1 MKKFKTILASLF
13 MILATAFISAC
24 SCSGDGSGV
33 VIYEQDIDIRC
44 VTENVNPEKDEE
56 SGIVTVHAHLGD
68 TFGIEYNISPNDV
81 TYTEVNWS
89 MSEKGYVEPTM
100 RDWTRSKST
109 KEVVEFKAVARK
121 GGTQDTEIT
130 ITFKTRHERV
140 ATCRVYVY
148 DRREKIPTYAVPNG
162 VDFNPETNTLS
173 WNPVNVVY
181 NAQGG
186 ELSDSKYFEKMSY
199 EISKKN
205 LLTDEEPF
213 KYVTNKTSYSGVNEV
228 IGGETIKDEILPG
241 VPYEFSVR
249 AVGDSHVVLPSDYS
263 TSFKFYKLDK
273 VTEVKNNDGKIS
285 FKPSENAAKF
295 DIHYFGYK
303 TTNHP
308 HTISTAA
315 GSSKVEFDHT
325 SLRDWES
332 KPEYDIQVQAFPAQ
346 YSTELKYAVKDGVR
360 YYPSD
365 VTDKFNIKKLADPT
379 ITTESVKAPFV
390 LAGKE
395 FTAHS
400 TSVIKLSVGRFVG
413 AGQRFAYDVF
423 DKETGLSVYNN
434 GERETLRGEYEANL
448 KLSDILSGEDFNVVS
463 TGKTFVLKA
472 RTVGDDNT
480 IASNKISNQTI
491 DVEFSVLS
499 HLDVSNSNVANDL
512 LNINSVFTNKGAQI
526 FAIYQSA
533 NAADVIKN
541 SKYFELPSEMSN
553 LQANRSY
560 NFIDEIAGLPVG
572 TYKLYATALPLIDIN
587 EDRDSDSVRHLMILP
602 EAQDFAPIC
611 EVEISGQVQNVKMSN
626 DGILSFDPAQGD
638 VSPGGRDYLVYLS
651 RQQGTNPKSEYAPVK
666 VTGTHYDDT
675 QRRVIVDIRDILA
688 EVKSNPKM
696 TYDGCFGGEANVY
709 IEIIACGGVNNEKTI
724 INSSKTTALH
734 IKRLAFSGNNN
745 MRILNHE
752 LVFDPVGTNQNQKYR
767 IELLV
772 KDSSNAENTYTS
784 NDIACSPNANTGAIH
799 FDLLAT
805 DMSMGAPV
813 YKDGSAFTEGKS
825 FIELLDASGSN
836 TFYVTAIGAGGGPKE
851 ATLDSTQAS
860 QTFFFTSVPTNVQFD
875 AEGML
880 TWSSLKFKVD
890 SDIFKDAK
898 TQEDVQAIADTYQ
911 YAINF
916 YTVEFDE
923 HGNVSQEILLDNET
937 MFAQPQFV
945 FDAETSKVTEVSL
958 KADVSEVV
966 IENAGKVI
974 SVEVIENITGLFTNT
989 ASARAYATKLGA
1001 PVLSYSGEEN
1011 YGVAWT
1017 SVDNAT
1023 LYDLTIIQNIG
1034 GAETPYEGEDATNI
1048 ANADRFFSVT
1058 DKMAAA
1064 EGTWG
1069 VGSYIFAVMAKGNAN
1084 SGVSAG
1090 APYII
1095 PSDNSAE
1102 IVVNI
1107 IDNRININV
1116 ENTKI
1121 TFNNIFKDIENV
1133 EDNAGYS
1140 IYKDE
1145 TIPVAITETS
1155 IQGKE
1160 ILTIDATQTYDTTPD
1175 NLTDNEVDDVFKV
1188 GTNDLEITP
1197 YVTYATT
1204 GYIIKNTTHYTSIS
1218 KLEAPTNL
1226 AAISGNLVFRVAG
1239 SSAANAEDIVV
1250 EVFKGDTHT
1259 PLAGYTYTVAK
1270 VEGQDYFEVTVNLD
1284 SVKDEGALTLSARI
1298 QVPGK
1303 LQSEISAPFTAT
1315 KIATV
1320 KDLTVKNI
1328 QNIDG
1333 SYSQWL
1339 VWSASKGIT
1348 SIELGW
1354 AKFANSVI
1362 TDNASI
1368 PLKVEEQSDGSY
1380 VTIGNIVVNVGGTA
1394 SVVEVRSDDDTIY
1407 DNTTGKTYGAV
1418 VNEIFKY
1425 DNDEKAFYFNFQYAA
1440 FLGTYT
1446 GDSVFTVKHLT
1457 SEGEGQYFNSSTSAI
1472 TDTIVTKL
1480 NNATE
1485 ISVSENGVVVIG
1497 DYVQN
1502 GTAAP
1507 QYYSVNIYKVTSTGE
1522 GENIQTTK
1530 DLKHSIPVVTGTKGM
1545 IIDLNTIDACLESC
1559 EYAVEVQYF
1568 TDVNTEN
1575 IVASD
1580 IASSAATFTKLATT
1594 TITTQSGE
1602 IAWANVAGATDYTLE
1617 IREVNTMTNS
1627 MGQPIY
1633 FNISLEESNGKT
1645 ILTGNNIQL
1654 AWQEI
1659 EADDEGN
1666 DDSEEEPIEPASAD
1680 GLFVFQLNHVYILRV
1695 KANAKTSK
1703 GSDVNKLHSI
1713 WSEEFQVMK
1722 LEAPTNVQVVSYDVK
1737 TPADGDTPAEVAS
1750 RKPVIAWTPNNR
1762 TNTMLPFE
1770 LYYSTMEDENYNP
1783 NIGNIAALKVNATAS
1798 PLYNYAVYELANN
1811 LPVGDCVITLRQ
1823 MGNTMETNSGM
1834 GILTS
1839 DFESITIKY
1848 ITETNSV
1855 TISDGV
1861 VTWKEIAGAFSYR
1874 VDVYSKADYDV
1885 NKTNSVPVWTTYT
1898 ATESLDLARVN
1909 ITGIDNYYGAY
1920 VFVVRVALIDVNA
1933 GGIVTSATPEDFNEA
1948 NTLNIFKPNA
1958 FEKFRVKDGNFSWR
1972 VPLKDVKGYAQIVGL
1987 EPAMIIKYVYNTLNG
2002 FVEEG
2007 IVIDDPSII
2016 SHLLEVELVI
2026 NGTKFVDKA
2035 TSVNVIKDT
2044 ITYDEETQTYTTTEE
2059 VVNPDMYEDQGESIK
2074 YYLEYVYDMDMAPEY
2089 TNPIVPPEAPEDP
2102 GTEEPD
2108 PEEPAPGDD
2117 EIEPESISP
2126 YEEEPVNEKYYPAR
2140 EYVVKVS
2147 PMGQKAP
2154 SEYAATNIING
2165 VYSAAI
2171 TAHKPNTPRTWTANN
2186 ADISEGKVQW
2196 ELSTTNKL
2204 IEVKDENGE
2213 PVLNNGQPVCK
2224 FDFYKDYRITAYA
2237 DGQVAAYTDVTVA
2250 EKDPNILASGYQ
2262 YYRNLKNDL
2271 FVADYV
2277 DVMPTNYL
2285 VQNTNYTLQIQTRG
2299 TADSSAPG
2307 FSGDIYINSNACIF
2321 NEEANILGVSQDVA
2335 IENNEMRWVT
2345 SNGSTAT
2352 KVYIYGPF
2360 DNLNEGQTAISDQW
2374 LDYMDLN
2381 ALSFENRNSQDMT
2394 DEELFD
2400 EDILQ
2405 RVITLADVEGVRET
2419 VYTITDQILNGKE
2432 FAAGGYVFRLQ
2443 EIGNRN
2449 GIVDSP
2455 ISINYYANKLAQV
2468 SPQTGGW
2475 IGTSSHVVYEW
2486 SGSTWQVK
2494 DYTGQTEIKLGSFV
2508 WNPVAGANAYK
2519 VQLFRHA
2526 DDDTAVEAVDNPF
2539 YTRETVYE
2547 VPTGPKY
2554 PVTDANGTLYRY
2566 LVRVIAVHLT
2576 TVTQDN
2582 VDVEILSPNY
2592 FTSDFTDSTAH
2603 LRLETPEGM
2612 TLTSIGMLKWNGG
2625 SVPTTHII
2633 GKFRVRINSGATF
2646 ETVSNQPYFSL
2657 QDQLLSAGNL
2667 RLDIKALPGTDK
2679 DTQGL
2684 YYISSNYCDPR
2695 FVTKLADPTVRLEQ
2709 GVFTWSTKSGDV
2721 ASDPLTATKLTIDGK
2736 TSEVF
2741 TVGSGE
2747 DLQFITSYNYF
2758 TDITQHDGSYNIDTE
2773 LRTYPVDSHTFKAQ
2787 FKGSIENGEVLL
2799 VDGETYYIASEEK
2812 PLEAIK
2818 LANPVVEN
2826 VQIEYAGASTNM
2838 VAWNPIANA
2847 EGYRVRVFFTNTT
2860 YEDLIISTAELKN
2873 IDPQH
2878 EYFGADVDGENI
2890 TKVYLKLSAD
2900 KFTSLIDGNGAE
2912 YNIYVQAIGSGLAE
2926 SAYPGNG
2933 QLYLSSSYSNPTT
2946 IGIPPT
2952 PTNFKF
2958 VDTTNG
2964 VISWDVNATGVYNIK
2979 LVTRYN
2985 VDGVSQADYENYWVK
3000 TSDNRTAEAIR
3011 SYSEIV
3017 YRYTDVTPV
3026 ESDGVTTYNLTVED
3040 TIQLLASGKTPTS
3053 YKLTNIGYNYTF
3065 ELTAIAFVGDDNNF
3079 KSETY
3084 IHGQPFTFT
3093 PFGKGDGSET
3103 YKYTVYDYTT
3113 LTNIQYYMDRDF
3125 VITDDISFTSQSNQ
3139 GAAINK
3145 SWKTVEGTFSGSID
3159 GQGNTLKSVGLDSVG
3174 IGNSATI
3181 ALFET
3186 VSGTIENLNI
3196 ELRNGGVQFA
3206 AGYDGGINVATVAI
3220 NNRGTISNVHVA
3232 GNINITAGVTDGN
3245 IGTSVAGLVLE
3256 NRGEINNSSFE
3267 GNIVALDNGTA
3278 AAYTAGIATYNY
3290 GTIGRV
3296 HFTGSIKS
3304 NQIGGITTVNY
3315 GAIDRSY
3322 VDNASLY
3329 VTDEKYTA
3337 AGGGKTCV
3345 AGGISAQIDA
3355 KKTIASITNSY
3366 SKAKIYIT
3374 NKSSSGNP
3382 NIGGL
3387 VASVSSSTSGNAE
3400 PQITISG
3407 CYVVTD
3413 IVASDIATGV
3423 TTSISCF
3430 IKKYD
3435 GNVDPAIATSDN
3447 YFYIAAQPEN
3457 VTTNTREGNG
3467 VEKVD
3472 SLVDLYNKLNASIYD
3487 RNNGTLL

>member
-13 MILATAFISAC
+13 MILATAFVSAC
-24 SCSGDGSGV
+24 SCGGDGTGV
-33 VIYEQDIDIRC
+33 VVFEQDIDIRC
-44 VTENVNPEKDEE
+44 VTENVNPEKDKE

-100 RDWTRSKST
+100 RDWTRAKST

-148 DRREKIPTYAVPNG
+148 ERREKIPTYAIPSG

-205 LLTDEEPF
+205 LLTNEEPF

-249 AVGDSHVVLPSDYS
+249 AVGDNHVVLPSDYS

-315 GSSKVEFDHT
+315 GSSKVAFDHT

-346 YSTELKYAVKDGVR
+346 YSTELKYAVKDGIR

-365 VTDKFNIKKLADPT
+365 VTDKFNIKKLTDPT

-434 GERETLRGEYEANL
+434 GERETLRGEYEVNL

-472 RTVGDDNT
+472 RTIGDDNT

-533 NAADVIKN
+533 NTADVIKN
-541 SKYFELPSEMSN
+541 SKYFELPSEMSD

-560 NFIDEIAGLPVG
+560 NFINEIAGLPVG
-572 TYKLYATALPLIDIN
+572 TYKLYATALPIIDIN

-626 DGILSFDPAQGD
+626 DGILSFDPAQGND
-638 VSPGGRDYLVYLS
+638 RPEGRDYLVYLS
-651 RQQGTNPKSEYAPVK
+651 RQQGTDLKSEYAPVK

-675 QRRVIVDIRDILA
+675 QRRVIVDIREILS

-709 IEIIACGGVNNEKTI
+709 IEIVACGGVNNGKTI

-734 IKRLAFSGNNN
+734 IKRLEFSGNNN

-772 KDSSNAENTYTS
+772 KDSSNVENTYTS
-784 NDIACSPNANTGAIH
+784 NDIVCSPNANTGAVH
-799 FDLLAT
+799 FDLLST
-805 DMSMGAPV
+805 DMSMGAPS
-813 YKDGSAFTEGKS
+813 YKNGSAFTEGKS

-860 QTFFFTSVPTNVQFD
+860 QTFLFASVPTNVQFD

-880 TWSSLKFKVD
+880 TWSSLKFEVD

-911 YAINF
+911 YVINF

-937 MFAQPQFV
+937 ILAQPQFV
-945 FDAETSKVTEVSL
+945 FDAETGKVTEVSL
-958 KADVSEVV
+958 KADVSEV
-966 IENAGKVI
+966 IIANAGKVI
-974 SVEVIENITGLFTNT
+974 SIEVIENITGLFTNR
-989 ASARAYATKLGA
+989 ASARAYATKLSA

-1011 YGVAWT
+1011 YGVEWT

-1023 LYDLTIIQNIG
+1023 LYDLTIIQNVG
-1034 GAETPYEGEDATNI
+1034 DVETPYEGEDATNI
-1048 ANADRFFSVT
+1048 TNTNRFSLT
-1058 DKMAAA
+1058 DKMAAT

-1069 VGSYIFAVMAKGNAN
+1069 VGRYVFAVMAKGNTN
-1084 SGVSAG
+1084 SGVSVS

-1095 PSDNSAE
+1095 SSDNSAE

-1107 IDNRININV
+1107 MDNIININV
-1116 ENTKI
+1116 ESTQI
-1121 TFNNIFKDIENV
+1121 TFNNIFKNIENI
-1133 EDNAGYS
+1133 EGNAGYR
-1140 IYKDE
+1140 IYKDS
-1145 TIPVAITETS
+1145 TIPVEINETS
-1155 IQGKE
+1155 IQGKD
-1160 ILTIDATQTYDTTPD
+1160 ILTIDAAQTYDKTPD

-1188 GTNDLEITP
+1188 GTNDLTITP
-1197 YVTYATT
+1197 YVTYAAT
-1204 GYIIKNTTHYTSIS
+1204 GYIIKNTTHYTSVS

-1226 AAISGNLVFRVAG
+1226 AAISGNLVFRIAA
-1239 SSAANAEDIVV
+1239 SSAQNAEDIVV
-1250 EVFKGDTHT
+1250 EVFKGATHT

-1270 VEGQDYFEVTVNLD
+1270 VEGQDYFEATVNLD
-1284 SVKDEGALTLSARI
+1284 GVADEGALTLSARI
-1298 QVPGK
+1298 QVSDK
-1303 LQSEISAPFTAT
+1303 LQSEISGSFTAT

-1320 KDLTVKNI
+1320 KDLTVKNLLES
-1328 QNIDG
+1328 DG
-1333 SYSQWL
+1333 TTYKQWL
-1339 VWSASKGIT
+1339 VWSASAGVSSYEINY
-1348 SIELGW
+1348 
-1354 AKFANSVI
+1354 ANFDGTTLATISTLI
-1362 TDNASI
+1362 
-1368 PLKVEEQSDGSY
+1368 LKVAEQDDGSY
-1380 VTIGNIVVNVGGTA
+1380 KAFTEVKIDENT
-1394 SVVEVRSDDDTIY
+1394 VVEQEVDS
-1407 DNTTGKTYGAV
+1407 V
-1418 VNEIFKY
+1418 FKFS
-1425 DNDEKAFYFNFQYAA
+1425 NDAFYYA
-1440 FLGTYT
+1440 FDYETFVSSYT
-1446 GDSVFTVKHLT
+1446 GDIVFMVRAITEDSTK
-1457 SEGEGQYFNSSTSAI
+1457 FNSSFS
-1472 TDTIVTKL
+1472 DFNNTIVTKL

-1507 QYYSVNIYKVTSTGE
+1507 QYYSVKIYKVTSTGE
-1522 GENIQTTK
+1522 GENIQTSK
-1530 DLKHSIPVVTGTKGM
+1530 ELKHSIPVVTGTKGM
-1545 IIDLNTIDACLESC
+1545 TIDLNTIDACLESC

-1568 TDVNTEN
+1568 TDVNAEN
-1575 IVASD
+1575 IVTSD
-1580 IASSAATFTKLATT
+1580 IASSAGVFTKLATT

-1737 TPADGDTPAEVAS
+1737 TPADGETPAEVTS

-1762 TNTMLPFE
+1762 TNTVLPFE

-1798 PLYNYAVYELANN
+1798 PLYNYAIYELANN

-1823 MGNTMETNSGM
+1823 MGNTMETNSGI

-1839 DFESITIKY
+1839 DFGSITIKY

-1861 VTWKEIAGAFSYR
+1861 VTWKEITGAFSYR

-1885 NKTNSVPVWTTYT
+1885 NKTNSKPVWTTYT

-1933 GGIVTSATPEDFNEA
+1933 GGIVTTATPEDFNEA

-2035 TSVNVIKDT
+2035 TSVNVIRDT

-2154 SEYAATNIING
+2154 SEYAATNVING

-2171 TAHKPNTPRTWTANN
+2171 TAHKPNTPRTWTTNN

-2196 ELSTTNKL
+2196 ELSTTKNSTL
-2204 IEVKDENGE
+2204 TA
-2213 PVLNNGQPVCK
+2213 

-2237 DGQVAAYTDVTVA
+2237 DGQIAAYKDVTVGVGDA
-2250 EKDPNILASGYQ
+2250 PENTLASGYQ

-2335 IENNEMRWVT
+2335 IENNEISWET

-2360 DNLNEGQTAISDQW
+2360 DNLNAGQTAISDQW

-2419 VYTITDQILNGKE
+2419 VYTITDKILNGKE

-2526 DDDTAVEAVDNPF
+2526 DGDTAVEVVDNPF

-2576 TVTQDN
+2576 TITQDN

-2612 TLTSIGMLKWNGG
+2612 TLTSTGMLKWNGG

-2657 QDQLLSAGNL
+2657 QEQLLSAGNL

-2709 GVFTWSTKSGDV
+2709 GVFTWSTKSGNDV
-2721 ASDPLTATKLTIDGK
+2721 SDPLTATKLTIDGK

-2741 TVGSGE
+2741 MVEE
-2747 DLQFITSYNYF
+2747 DGVMKFITSYTYF
-2758 TDITQHDGSYNIDTE
+2758 TDITQHNGSYNLDTE
-2773 LRTYPVDSHTFKAQ
+2773 LSTYPVDSHTFKAQ

-2900 KFTSLIDGNGAE
+2900 KFTSLIDGDGAE
-2912 YNIYVQAIGSGLAE
+2912 YNIYVQAIGSGIAK

-2946 IGIPPT
+2946 IGIPPM

-2964 VISWDVNATGVYNIK
+2964 VISWDVNATGRYNIK
-2979 LVTRYN
+2979 LVTHYK

-3000 TSDNRTAEAIR
+3000 TSDNIAAEATR
-3011 SYSEIV
+3011 PYSEIV

-3026 ESDGVTTYNLTVED
+3026 ESDGVTTYNLAVED

-3065 ELTAIAFVGDDNNF
+3065 ELTAIAFVGDDNIF
-3079 KSETY
+3079 KSQTY

-3093 PFGKGDGSET
+3093 PFGKGDGSDT

-3145 SWKTVEGTFSGSID
+3145 SWKPVEGTFSGSID
-3159 GQGNTLKSVGLDSVG
+3159 GQGNTLKSVGLDSVK

-3196 ELRNGGVQFA
+3196 ELRTGGVQYST
-3206 AGYDGGINVATVAI
+3206 GYNGGINVATVAI
-3220 NNRGTISNVHVA
+3220 NNRGTISNVHVT

-3290 GTIGRV
+3290 GTISRAY
-3296 HFTGSIKS
+3296 FTGSIKS

-3387 VASVSSSTSGNAE
+3387 VASVSSSTSGNAA

-3407 CYVVTD
+3407 CYVVVD

-3457 VTTNTREGNG
+3457 ITTNTREGNG
-3467 VEKVD
+3467 VEKVN

>member
-24 SCSGDGSGV
+24 SCSGDGTGV
-33 VIYEQDIDIRC
+33 VVFEQDIDIRC
-44 VTENVNPEKDEE
+44 VTENVKPDKDEE

-100 RDWTRSKST
+100 RDWTRAKST

-162 VDFNPETNTLS
+162 VEFNPETNTLS

-249 AVGDSHVVLPSDYS
+249 AVGDNHVVWPSDYS

-346 YSTELKYAVKDGVR
+346 YSTELKYAVKDGIR

-365 VTDKFNIKKLADPT
+365 VTDKFNIKKLTNPT

-434 GERETLRGEYEANL
+434 GERETLRGEYEVNL

-512 LNINSVFTNKGAQI
+512 LNINSVFKNKGVQI

-560 NFIDEIAGLPVG
+560 NFTSEIAGLPVG
-572 TYKLYATALPLIDIN
+572 TYKFYATALPIIDIN

-626 DGILSFDPAQGD
+626 DGILSFDPAQGND
-638 VSPGGRDYLVYLS
+638 HPEGRDYLVYLS
-651 RQQGTNPKSEYAPVK
+651 RQQGTDPKSEYAPVK
-666 VTGTHYDDT
+666 VKGTHYDKT
-675 QRRVIVDIRDILA
+675 QRRVIVDIREILS

-696 TYDGCFGGEANVY
+696 TYDGCFWGEADVW
-709 IEIIACGGVNNEKTI
+709 IEIVACGGVNNDKTI

-734 IKRLAFSGNNN
+734 IKRLEFSGNNN

-752 LVFDPVGTNQNQKYR
+752 LVFDPVGTNQNQRYR

-772 KDSSNAENTYTS
+772 KDSSNVENTYTS
-784 NDIACSPNANTGAIH
+784 NDIVCSPNANTGAIH

-805 DMSMGAPV
+805 DMSMGAPS
-813 YKDGSAFTEGKS
+813 YKNGSAFTEGKS

-860 QTFFFTSVPTNVQFD
+860 QTFLFTSVPTNVQFD
-875 AEGML
+875 AEGLL
-880 TWSSLKFKVD
+880 TWSSSKFSVATFND
-890 SDIFKDAK
+890 EDNNIK
-898 TQEDVQAIADTYQ
+898 TQEDAQAFADQ
-911 YAINF
+911 YSYNINF
-916 YTVEFDE
+916 YTVEFDKD
-923 HGNVSQEILLDNET
+923 GKVSKETLLDTDT
-937 MFAQPQFV
+937 MIVKPEFV
-945 FDAETSKVTEVSL
+945 FDAETGKVTEVSL
-958 KADVSEVV
+958 KADVSEV
-966 IENAGKVI
+966 IIANAGKVI
-974 SVEVIENITGLFTNT
+974 SIEVIENITGQFTNA
-989 ASARAYATKLGA
+989 ASARAYATKLAA
-1001 PVLSYSGEEN
+1001 PVLSYSDRSDAVAN
-1011 YGVAWT
+1011 YGVEWNL
-1017 SVDNAT
+1017 VDNAT
-1023 LYDLTIIQNIG
+1023 LYDLTIIQNVG
-1034 GAETPYEGEDATNI
+1034 GVETPYEGKDAIGITNT
-1048 ANADRFFSVT
+1048 NRFFSVT
-1058 DKMAAA
+1058 DKMAAR

-1069 VGSYIFAVMAKGNAN
+1069 VGRYVFAVMAKGNTN
-1084 SGVSAG
+1084 SGVSAS

-1095 PSDNSAE
+1095 SSDNSAE

-1107 IDNRININV
+1107 IDNKININV
-1116 ENTKI
+1116 ESAQI
-1121 TFNNIFKDIENV
+1121 TFNNIFKNIENI
-1133 EDNAGYS
+1133 EGNAGYR
-1140 IYKDE
+1140 IYKDS
-1145 TIPVAITETS
+1145 TIPVAINETS
-1155 IQGKE
+1155 IQGKD
-1160 ILTIDATQTYDTTPD
+1160 ILTIDAAQKYDKNPD

-1188 GTNDLEITP
+1188 GINDLTITP
-1197 YVTYATT
+1197 YVTYAAT
-1204 GYIIKNTTHYTSIS
+1204 GYIIKNITRPTSVS
-1218 KLEAPTNL
+1218 KLETPTNL
-1226 AAISGNLVFRVAG
+1226 ASISGNLVFRIAA
-1239 SSAANAEDIVV
+1239 SSAQEAKDIVV
-1250 EVFKGDTHT
+1250 EVFKGATHT

-1270 VEGQDYFEVTVNLD
+1270 VEGQDYFEATVNLD

-1303 LQSEISAPFTAT
+1303 LQSEISDSFTAT

-1320 KDLTVKNI
+1320 KDLTVKNLLES
-1328 QNIDG
+1328 DG
-1333 SYSQWL
+1333 TTYKQWL
-1339 VWSASKGIT
+1339 VWSAEPGVRSYEIKY
-1348 SIELGW
+1348 
-1354 AKFANSVI
+1354 AKYNG
-1362 TDNASI
+1362 TDLTFPEPTGSDDKTTTI
-1368 PLKVEEQSDGSY
+1368 ILKVEYQGNGSY
-1380 VTIGNIVVNVGGTA
+1380 VTFANVLINKNGQAETQ
-1394 SVVEVRSDDDTIY
+1394 EIRSDNTEIY
-1407 DNTTGKTYGAV
+1407 DSETGKTYSDV
-1418 VNEIFKY
+1418 VKEVFKY
-1425 DNDEKAFYFNFQYAA
+1425 SEGAFYYAFDYNA
-1440 FLGTYT
+1440 FMGSDS
-1446 GDSVFTVKHLT
+1446 GDRVFMIRAVTEDDNK
-1457 SEGEGQYFNSSTSAI
+1457 FNSSFS
-1472 TDTIVTKL
+1472 DFNNTIVTKF
-1480 NNATE
+1480 NNDTE
-1485 ISVSENGVVVIG
+1485 ISVSESGVVVIG
-1497 DYVQN
+1497 DYEQN
-1502 GTAAP
+1502 GTVAP
-1507 QYYSVNIYKVTSTGE
+1507 KYYSVNIYYVTSTGE
-1522 GENIQTTK
+1522 GEESKTSK
-1530 DLKHSIPVVTGTKGM
+1530 ELKHSIPFVSGIKGM
-1545 IIDLNTIDACLESC
+1545 TIDLNTIDACLTDG
-1559 EYAVEVQYF
+1559 EYSVEIQYF
-1568 TDVNTEN
+1568 ADVTTDNTVE
-1575 IVASD
+1575 SD
-1580 IASSAATFTKLATT
+1580 IASSTATFTKLKSTA
-1594 TITTQSGE
+1594 ITTQSGE

-1617 IREVNTMTNS
+1617 IREVNTVTNS

-1666 DDSEEEPIEPASAD
+1666 DDSEEEPIEPASVD

-1703 GSDVNKLHSI
+1703 GSEANKLHSI

-1722 LEAPTNVQVVSYDVK
+1722 LEAPTNVQVVSYEVK
-1737 TPADGDTPAEVAS
+1737 TPADGDTPAEVTS

-1762 TNTMLPFE
+1762 TNTVLPFE

-1861 VTWKEIAGAFSYR
+1861 VTWKEITGAFSYR

-1885 NKTNSVPVWTTYT
+1885 NKTNSKPVWTTYT

-1933 GGIVTSATPEDFNEA
+1933 GGIVTTATPEDFNEA

-2035 TSVNVIKDT
+2035 TSVNVIRDT
-2044 ITYDEETQTYTTTEE
+2044 ITYDEDTQTNITTEE
-2059 VVNPDMYEDQGESIK
+2059 IVNPDMPQDIANLDK

-2126 YEEEPVNEKYYPAR
+2126 YEEEPFNEKYYPAR

-2147 PMGQKAP
+2147 PMGQKSP
-2154 SEYAATNIING
+2154 SEYAATNVING

-2171 TAHKPNTPRTWTANN
+2171 TAHKPNTPRTWTTNN

-2196 ELSTTNKL
+2196 ELSTTKNSTL
-2204 IEVKDENGE
+2204 TA
-2213 PVLNNGQPVCK
+2213 

-2237 DGQVAAYTDVTVA
+2237 DGQIAAYKDVTVGVGDA
-2250 EKDPNILASGYQ
+2250 PENTLASGYQ

-2277 DVMPTNYL
+2277 DVIPTNYL

-2307 FSGDIYINSNACIF
+2307 FTGDIYINSNACIF

-2335 IENNEMRWVT
+2335 IENNEISWVT

-2360 DNLNEGQTAISDQW
+2360 DNLNAGQTAISDQW

-2381 ALSFENRNSQDMT
+2381 ALSFKNRDSQDMT

-2419 VYTITDQILNGKE
+2419 VYTITDKILNGKE

-2475 IGTSSHVVYEW
+2475 IGTSDHVVYEW

-2526 DDDTAVEAVDNPF
+2526 DGDTAVEVVDNPF

-2603 LRLETPEGM
+2603 LRLATPEGM
-2612 TLTSIGMLKWNGG
+2612 TLTSTGMLKWNGG

-2657 QDQLLSAGNL
+2657 QEQLLSAGNL

-2695 FVTKLADPTVRLEQ
+2695 SVTKLADPTVRLEQ
-2709 GVFTWSTKSGDV
+2709 GVFTWSTKSGNDV
-2721 ASDPLTATKLTIDGK
+2721 SDPLTATKLTIDGK

-2758 TDITQHDGSYNIDTE
+2758 TDITQHNGSYNLDTE
-2773 LRTYPVDSHTFKAQ
+2773 LNTYPVDSHTFKAQ

-2812 PLEAIK
+2812 TLEAIK
-2818 LANPVVEN
+2818 LTTPVVEN

-2847 EGYRVRVFFTNTT
+2847 EGYRVRVFSKKIAT
-2860 YEDLIISTAELKN
+2860 YEELIISTAELKD
-2873 IDPQH
+2873 IDSQH

-2964 VISWDVNATGVYNIK
+2964 VISWDVEATGVYNIK

-3000 TSDNRTAEAIR
+3000 TSDNIAAEAIR

-3017 YRYTDVTPV
+3017 YRHTDVTPV
-3026 ESDGVTTYNLTVED
+3026 ESDGVTTYNLAVVD
-3040 TIQLLASGKTPTS
+3040 TIQLLASSKTPTS

-3065 ELTAIAFVGDDNNF
+3065 ELTAIAFVGDDNIF
-3079 KSETY
+3079 KSEPYT
-3084 IHGQPFTFT
+3084 HGQPFTFT

-3145 SWKTVEGTFSGSID
+3145 SWKTVKGTFSGSID
-3159 GQGNTLKSVGLDSVG
+3159 GQGNTLKSVGLDSVE
-3174 IGNSATI
+3174 IGNSATL

-3206 AGYDGGINVATVAI
+3206 TGYDGGINVATVAI
-3220 NNRGTISNVHVA
+3220 NNRGTISNVHVT

-3267 GNIVALDNGTA
+3267 GDIVALDNGTA

-3290 GTIGRV
+3290 GTISRAY
-3296 HFTGSIKS
+3296 FKGSIKS

-3329 VTDEKYTA
+3329 VTDEKYIA

-3387 VASVSSSTSGNAE
+3387 VASVSSSTSGNAA

-3407 CYVVTD
+3407 CYVVVD

-3457 VTTNTREGNG
+3457 ITTNTREGNG
-3467 VEKVD
+3467 VEKVN